1 QLLRELD
8 DVERADLDREIDDE
22 SLAGAL
28 LQEGSQHVAIILARE
43 ALLQEADPAHVQK
56 MAMRI
61 GGIDDR
67 EAALVEVEVP
77 LDQRQDAAPD
87 GAQADE
93 DDGAGNL
100 AVNGPKRGHGGS
112 LLGLS
117 CGAVKAGRGVLIKP
131 GGRSSK
137 RPGRPRRRAGL
148 PSAYISEGL
157 VHVPNFA
164 IIQGQSRDRNG
175 RRGATA

>member
-43 ALLQEADPAHVQK
+43 ALLQEADPAHVEK
-56 MAMRI
+56 MAMRV

-87 GAQADE
+87 RAEADE

-112 LLGLS
+112 LLGLKLRR
-117 CGAVKAGRGVLIKP
+117 VKSRQGRINQARRRRP
-131 GGRSSK
+131 ARS
-137 RPGRPRRRAGL
+137 RRRA
-148 PSAYISEGL
+148 
-157 VHVPNFA
+157 
-164 IIQGQSRDRNG
+164 
-175 RRGATA
+175 